1 MADISIIAR
10 RLKNG
15 NVEYGWSGTGG
26 YYCSGG
32 IRLLA
37 WYDNPADVD
46 YLFGLG
52 QTRLIG
58 KKGSENGGF
67 PAYLTHSPIGK
78 EFWIGETEQDIF
90 NEIMTDYTYFYD
102 LDNEWYYITRGP
114 FQIKIP
120 LGLINNNLDENN
132 DMVSLMTIH
141 SAKGLEF
148 PIVYLAGME
157 DGLFPSY
164 MSISTG
170 DESDI
175 EEERRLCYVGITRAK
190 ETLIMSAARMRTVRG
205 ETQMNRTSR
214 FVREIPKELLAESAQ
229 MLKKNSEYSSIT
241 GKDHMELPVRKRG
254 QVAFN
259 SYQREAISNT
269 VFDKKTDSAPDYVVG
284 DRVRHIKFGEG
295 TVADMINGG
304 RDYEVTVDF
313 DTAGRKKM
321 FAGFAKL
328 VKI

>member
-15 NVEYGWSGTGG
+15 NVEYGWSGNGG
-26 YYCSGG
+26 YYSSVG

-132 DMVSLMTIH
+132 D
-141 SAKGLEF
+141 EF
-148 PIVYLAGME
+148 NINEGYDWKTVVE
-157 DGLFPSY
+157 D
-164 MSISTG
+164 I
-170 DESDI
+170 I
-175 EEERRLCYVGITRAK
+175 EDDKL
-190 ETLIMSAARMRTVRG
+190 LIM
-205 ETQMNRTSR
+205 N
-214 FVREIPKELLAESAQ
+214 L
-229 MLKKNSEYSSIT
+229 YSKYKAI
-241 GKDHMELPVRKRG
+241 
-254 QVAFN
+254 
-259 SYQREAISNT
+259 YQY
-269 VFDKKTDSAPDYVVG
+269 FDDWIVIKTDENYEDITEIIAKKKEKH
-284 DRVRHIKFGEG
+284 HIE
-295 TVADMINGG
+295 TNVW
-304 RDYEVTVDF
+304 
-313 DTAGRKKM
+313 
-321 FAGFAKL
+321 
-328 VKI
+328 

>member
-15 NVEYGWSGTGG
+15 NVEYGWSGNGG
-26 YYCSGG
+26 YYSSVG

-132 DMVSLMTIH
+132 D
-141 SAKGLEF
+141 EF
-148 PIVYLAGME
+148 KYILNEGYDWKTVVE
-157 DGLFPSY
+157 D
-164 MSISTG
+164 I
-170 DESDI
+170 I
-175 EEERRLCYVGITRAK
+175 EDDKL
-190 ETLIMSAARMRTVRG
+190 LIM
-205 ETQMNRTSR
+205 N
-214 FVREIPKELLAESAQ
+214 L
-229 MLKKNSEYSSIT
+229 YSKYKAI
-241 GKDHMELPVRKRG
+241 
-254 QVAFN
+254 
-259 SYQREAISNT
+259 YQY
-269 VFDKKTDSAPDYVVG
+269 FDDWIVIKTDENYEDITEIIAKKKEKH
-284 DRVRHIKFGEG
+284 HIE
-295 TVADMINGG
+295 TNVW
-304 RDYEVTVDF
+304 
-313 DTAGRKKM
+313 
-321 FAGFAKL
+321 
-328 VKI
+328 

>member
-15 NVEYGWSGTGG
+15 NVEYGWSGNGG
-26 YYCSGG
+26 YYSSVG

-132 DMVSLMTIH
+132 D
-141 SAKGLEF
+141 EF
-148 PIVYLAGME
+148 KYILTVGDKVLRYIME
-157 DGLFPSY
+157 EY
-164 MSISTG
+164 R
-170 DESDI
+170 EDI
-175 EEERRLCYVGITRAK
+175 IEDDKL
-190 ETLIMSAARMRTVRG
+190 LIM
-205 ETQMNRTSR
+205 N
-214 FVREIPKELLAESAQ
+214 L
-229 MLKKNSEYSSIT
+229 YSKYKAI
-241 GKDHMELPVRKRG
+241 
-254 QVAFN
+254 
-259 SYQREAISNT
+259 YQY
-269 VFDKKTDSAPDYVVG
+269 FDDWIVIKTDENYEDITEIIAKKKEKH
-284 DRVRHIKFGEG
+284 HIE
-295 TVADMINGG
+295 TNVW
-304 RDYEVTVDF
+304 
-313 DTAGRKKM
+313 
-321 FAGFAKL
+321 
-328 VKI
+328 

>member
-1 MADISIIAR
+1 M
-10 RLKNG
+10 
-15 NVEYGWSGTGG
+15 EYGWSGNGG
-26 YYCSGG
+26 YYSSVG

-132 DMVSLMTIH
+132 D
-141 SAKGLEF
+141 EF
-148 PIVYLAGME
+148 KYILTVGDKVLRFIME
-157 DGLFPSY
+157 EYRVTHPEFNDFIINEGY
-164 MSISTG
+164 DWKTVV
-170 DESDI
+170 EDI
-175 EEERRLCYVGITRAK
+175 IEDDKL
-190 ETLIMSAARMRTVRG
+190 LIM
-205 ETQMNRTSR
+205 N
-214 FVREIPKELLAESAQ
+214 L
-229 MLKKNSEYSSIT
+229 YSKYKAI
-241 GKDHMELPVRKRG
+241 
-254 QVAFN
+254 
-259 SYQREAISNT
+259 YQY
-269 VFDKKTDSAPDYVVG
+269 FDDWIVIKTDENYEDITEIIAKKKEKH
-284 DRVRHIKFGEG
+284 HIE
-295 TVADMINGG
+295 TNVW
-304 RDYEVTVDF
+304 
-313 DTAGRKKM
+313 
-321 FAGFAKL
+321 
-328 VKI
+328 

>member
-15 NVEYGWSGTGG
+15 NVEYGWSGNGG
-26 YYCSGG
+26 YYSSVG

-37 WYDNPADVD
+37 LYDNPADVD

-132 DMVSLMTIH
+132 D
-141 SAKGLEF
+141 EF
-148 PIVYLAGME
+148 KYILTVGDKVLRYIME
-157 DGLFPSY
+157 EYRVTHPEFNDFIINEGY
-164 MSISTG
+164 DWKTVV
-170 DESDI
+170 EDI
-175 EEERRLCYVGITRAK
+175 IEDDKL
-190 ETLIMSAARMRTVRG
+190 LIM
-205 ETQMNRTSR
+205 N
-214 FVREIPKELLAESAQ
+214 L
-229 MLKKNSEYSSIT
+229 YSKYKAI
-241 GKDHMELPVRKRG
+241 
-254 QVAFN
+254 
-259 SYQREAISNT
+259 YQY
-269 VFDKKTDSAPDYVVG
+269 FDDWIVIKTDENYEDITEIIAKKKEKH
-284 DRVRHIKFGEG
+284 HIE
-295 TVADMINGG
+295 TNVW
-304 RDYEVTVDF
+304 
-313 DTAGRKKM
+313 
-321 FAGFAKL
+321 
-328 VKI
+328 

>member
-15 NVEYGWSGTGG
+15 NVEYGWSGNGG
-26 YYCSGG
+26 YYSSVG

-132 DMVSLMTIH
+132 D
-141 SAKGLEF
+141 EF
-148 PIVYLAGME
+148 KYILTVGDKVLRYIME
-157 DGLFPSY
+157 EYRVTHPEFNDFIINEGY
-164 MSISTG
+164 DWKTVV
-170 DESDI
+170 EDI
-175 EEERRLCYVGITRAK
+175 IEDDKL
-190 ETLIMSAARMRTVRG
+190 LIM
-205 ETQMNRTSR
+205 N
-214 FVREIPKELLAESAQ
+214 L
-229 MLKKNSEYSSIT
+229 YSKYKAI
-241 GKDHMELPVRKRG
+241 
-254 QVAFN
+254 
-259 SYQREAISNT
+259 YQY
-269 VFDKKTDSAPDYVVG
+269 FDDWIVIKTD
-284 DRVRHIKFGEG
+284 E
-295 TVADMINGG
+295 N
-304 RDYEVTVDF
+304 YEDITEII
-313 DTAGRKKM
+313 AKK
-321 FAGFAKL
+321 K
-328 VKI
+328 

>member
-15 NVEYGWSGTGG
+15 NVEYGWSGNGG
-26 YYCSGG
+26 YYSSVG

-132 DMVSLMTIH
+132 D
-141 SAKGLEF
+141 EF
-148 PIVYLAGME
+148 KYILTVGDKVLRYIME
-157 DGLFPSY
+157 EYKL
-164 MSISTG
+164 
-170 DESDI
+170 
-175 EEERRLCYVGITRAK
+175 
-190 ETLIMSAARMRTVRG
+190 LIM
-205 ETQMNRTSR
+205 N
-214 FVREIPKELLAESAQ
+214 L
-229 MLKKNSEYSSIT
+229 YSKYKAI
-241 GKDHMELPVRKRG
+241 
-254 QVAFN
+254 
-259 SYQREAISNT
+259 YQY
-269 VFDKKTDSAPDYVVG
+269 FDDWIVIKTDENYEDITEIIAKKKEKH
-284 DRVRHIKFGEG
+284 HIE
-295 TVADMINGG
+295 TNVW
-304 RDYEVTVDF
+304 
-313 DTAGRKKM
+313 
-321 FAGFAKL
+321 
-328 VKI
+328 